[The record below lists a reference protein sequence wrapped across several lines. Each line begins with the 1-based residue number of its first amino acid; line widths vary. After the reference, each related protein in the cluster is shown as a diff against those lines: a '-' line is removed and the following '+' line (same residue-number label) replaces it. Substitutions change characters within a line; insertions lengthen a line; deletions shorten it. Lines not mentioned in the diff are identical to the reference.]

1 MTVSGPQESRAPST
15 PATEKPAAP
24 LTTETPR
31 LRGLDKIRQQFKN
44 NGEVTQRNENILDT
58 DKLTKAWMQYADQ
71 LRQQRNPAVQPFE
84 AARLQISDAN
94 CFVVMTSNNIEQK
107 FIEQE
112 RNSLFQFLQQQL
124 QVSGLQFTVLVEE
137 QTGQQPPAEGM
148 LSSKEQFQELI
159 KQYPQVQ
166 ELKERLRLELD
177 Y

>member
-1 MTVSGPQESRAPST
+1 
-15 PATEKPAAP
+15 
-24 LTTETPR
+24 
-31 LRGLDKIRQQFKN
+31 
-44 NGEVTQRNENILDT
+44 
-58 DKLTKAWMQYADQ
+58 
-71 LRQQRNPAVQPFE
+71 
-84 AARLQISDAN
+84 
-94 CFVVMTSNNIEQK
+94 MTSNNIEQK

-137 QTGQQPPAEGM
+137 QTGQHPPAEGM